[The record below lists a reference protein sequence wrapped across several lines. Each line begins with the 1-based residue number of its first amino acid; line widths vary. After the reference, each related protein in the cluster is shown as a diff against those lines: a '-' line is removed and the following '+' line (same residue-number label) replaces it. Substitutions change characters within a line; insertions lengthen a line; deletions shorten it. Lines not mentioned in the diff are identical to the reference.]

1 MKATVEALEGN
12 KVKLSVSVEAEEFER
27 DIDAAFRKI
36 AQEVNIPGFR
46 RGKAPRRVLEAR
58 IGSEY
63 ARSTALNDAL
73 PKYYADAVR
82 EHDVDVIA
90 PPELEITEGEEE
102 GPVSFEAVVEIR
114 PVVLVPGYGGLRVT
128 VESPVASDDD
138 IDAQI
143 ERMRNQFAE
152 LETVERSAEDGDY
165 VTIDVQ
171 GSQEGEPLDGL
182 TAEDYLYEVGSGA
195 IVPELDEA
203 LRGSSAGDE
212 LEFSAEHPSDDEDE
226 PLEFEVAVKEVKAR
240 VLPDLDD
247 EWANEASEFET
258 LEELRESL
266 RTRLSA
272 VKKAQAQMNL
282 REKVGQALAELV
294 EDEVPEAMVS
304 TEMQQ
309 RLNDLAMRLEAQ
321 GLTLDQWVAMSG
333 KGADEV
339 VEELRDAAQTA
350 VKVDLALRAVAVA
363 EGLECDDDDL
373 DEEIEALAERV
384 NMKPAKVRQQL
395 ERADQIS
402 AIRSDIKNR
411 KAFDWLLERVEIVD
425 EDGNVIARE
434 DLELTSS
441 GSDDDDLDGDF
452 EELVAADEN
461 DDNDEADEA
470 PSDESEN
477 A

>member
-63 ARSTALNDAL
+63 ARSTALHDAL
-73 PKYYADAVR
+73 PRYYADAVR

-90 PPELEITEGEEE
+90 PPELEITGGEEE
-102 GPVSFEAVVEIR
+102 GPVSFEAVVEVR
-114 PVVLVPGYGGLRVT
+114 PVILVPGYGGLRVT
-128 VESPVASDDD
+128 IDSPEASDDD
-138 IDAQI
+138 IDAQL

-152 LETVERSAEDGDY
+152 LETVSRPAADGDY

-171 GSQEGEPLDGL
+171 GSQGGEPLDGL

-203 LRGSSAGDE
+203 LRGASAGDE
-212 LEFSAEHPSDDEDE
+212 LEFSAEHPGEDGGE
-226 PLEFEVAVKEVKAR
+226 PLEFEVTVKEVKAR

-258 LEELRESL
+258 LAELRESL

-272 VKKAQAQMNL
+272 VKKAQAQMSL

-294 EDEVPEAMVS
+294 EDEIPEAMVN

-321 GLTLDQWVAMSG
+321 GLTLEQWVAMSG
-333 KGADEV
+333 KSADEV
-339 VEELRDAAQTA
+339 VEDLRDAARTA

-363 EGLECDDDDL
+363 EGIECDDDDL
-373 DEEIEALAERV
+373 DAEIEALAERV
-384 NMKPAKVRQQL
+384 GMKPAKVRQQL
-395 ERADQIS
+395 ERADQIA

-441 GSDDDDLDGDF
+441 ADDASEG
-452 EELVAADEN
+452 EADQAGEA
-461 DDNDEADEA
+461 EATGADEA
-470 PSDESEN
+470 PTDESEN